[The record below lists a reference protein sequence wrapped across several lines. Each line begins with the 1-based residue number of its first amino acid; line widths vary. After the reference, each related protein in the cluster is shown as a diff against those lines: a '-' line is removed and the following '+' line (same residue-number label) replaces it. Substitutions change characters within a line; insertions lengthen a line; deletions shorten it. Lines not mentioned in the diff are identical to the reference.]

1 MWPPTDQPRPPA
13 WKRLSQ
19 SLSAKLILLL
29 LAAMLVVFGVLGY
42 VNIRLHRRH
51 LEQATLLSAERVSD
65 VLKRS
70 TSYYMLRNDREGLYH
85 IIGTI
90 AKEPGMERVRIFNK
104 EGRISFST
112 DAGEVNQYVDKR
124 AEACYACHT
133 QAQPLTRLDRPD
145 RFRIYRAGDH
155 RVLAII
161 NPIENQPACSNAVC
175 HAHPAEQKILGVL
188 DTNLSLARADASLA
202 EGTRQMLLYTL
213 LAVTGVLALTGL
225 FVWEVVH
232 RPVKALRTGTER
244 LARGDLGYQI
254 GIRSHD
260 ELGELA
266 ASFNRMSREL
276 QDTRAEVT
284 AWTRTLEDRVEQKT
298 HELTTA
304 HEQMLQ
310 AEKMASLGKLAAVVA
325 HEINNPLSGILTY
338 AKLLRRWTERR
349 EDEERRREEIH
360 TSLELIESES
370 RRCGDIV
377 RNLLSFARTGSMNV
391 ERADLNAIVERCL
404 RLVKHQMELN
414 GIQLH
419 AHLAP
424 GLPVLHCDPA
434 QVEQLLLALVM
445 NAIEAMPR
453 GGDLRV
459 RTRRLPDSGELELQ
473 VQDNG
478 PGISP
483 ELLPRM
489 FEPFVTTKE
498 ERHGVGLGLAISR
511 NIVERHQ
518 GSIRVESEPGK
529 GTTFIVVLPLGAES
543 QAAVAAGPAAANV
556 R

>member
-1 MWPPTDQPRPPA
+1 MSLLTESSRPPA
-13 WKRLSQ
+13 WKRLGR

-42 VNIRLHRRH
+42 LNIRLHRRH

-70 TSYYMLRNDREGLYH
+70 TSYYMMRNDREGLYH

-90 AKEPGMERVRIFNK
+90 AQEPGMERVRIFNK

-112 DAGEVNQYVDKR
+112 DVSEVNQYVDKR

-145 RFRIYRAGDH
+145 RFRIYRAADH
-155 RVLAII
+155 RVLGII
-161 NPIENQPACSNAVC
+161 NPIENQPACSNAAC

-202 EGTRQMLLYTL
+202 EGTRQMLLYTVF
-213 LAVTGVLALTGL
+213 AVAGVLVLIGL

-232 RPVKALRTGTER
+232 RPVKVLRAGTDR

-254 GIRSHD
+254 DIRSHD

-266 ASFNRMSREL
+266 SSFNRMSRDLREARSEL
-276 QDTRAEVT
+276 T
-284 AWTRTLEDRVEQKT
+284 AWTRTLEERVQQKT
-298 HELTTA
+298 SELKAA

-310 AEKMASLGKLAAVVA
+310 AEKLASLGKLAAVVA

-338 AKLLRRWTERR
+338 ARLLRRWAERG
-349 EDEERRREEIH
+349 EDGESKREEIRA
-360 TSLELIESES
+360 SLELIESES

-377 RNLLSFARTGSMNV
+377 RNLLSFARTGPMNLV
-391 ERADLNAIVERCL
+391 WADLNTIVDRCL
-404 RLVKHQMELN
+404 RLVKHQLELN
-414 GIQLH
+414 SIQLH
-419 AHLAP
+419 TDLAP
-424 GLPVLHCDPA
+424 ELPRVPCDSA
-434 QVEQLLLALVM
+434 QVEQMLLALVM
-445 NAIEAMPR
+445 NAIDAMPR
-453 GGDLRV
+453 GGNLRL
-459 RTRRLPDSGELELQ
+459 RTRLLPESGQVQLQ
-473 VQDNG
+473 VADDG
-478 PGISP
+478 LGIPP

-518 GSIRVESEPGK
+518 GSIHVESEPGK
-529 GTTFIVVLPLGAES
+529 GTTFTVVLPLGAEN
-543 QAAVAAGPAAANV
+543 PAAASAAAAIV